1 MKSVLQSIMDNK
13 INVYK
18 NIYNRKIN
26 RKTIEIRRR
35 QRGKVVLIW
44 TPAYIGVRRN
54 EIAS

>member
-18 NIYNRKIN
+18 NIYNRKISRN
-26 RKTIEIRRR
+26 TIEIRR

-44 TPAYIGVRRN
+44 TLAYIGVRRN